1 MFLGQYLLWP
11 PFWMVLVFM
20 PLWAVLLVLGP
31 VPGQSVS
38 RQFTSLKSRIS
49 VQPPWTNYFSG
60 DTATLSCHK
69 PAFLPYQ
76 IKWYRGD
83 RLLSH
88 NTNTFQVKESGS
100 FKCQADNLP
109 PSKSVHLDFSNAQLI
124 LQAPFEVFERDSVV
138 LKCQEKKR
146 TSRSNITFYRNG
158 QHLPHQG
165 TEYHIQNADLQ
176 HNGDYHC
183 KNRYASSN
191 KVKIQVQ
198 ELFPRPVLL
207 ARPSQPTDGSPVNLI
222 CDTQLSPQKSNVQLK
237 FCFLKDDLISRQV
250 CSQDPEYHIPA
261 IRKEDSTSYI
271 CKAGTYDIWKTSRP
285 FQIPVQIP
293 VSLPVLSLSTA
304 KAKAL
309 EGDMAT
315 LHCEAQR
322 GSPPIWYQFYHES
335 VPLGSSTTSSI
346 GGASLSFP
354 LTTEHS
360 GNYYCTARN
369 HLRLQYSKAVSL
381 FVIVPV
387 SQPTFTLRTPRTQ
400 AVVGDTIE
408 LHCEAQRGSPPILY
422 QFYHE
427 NIILGTHTAPS
438 GGGASFNLSLTA
450 EHSGNYLCEAN
461 NGQEAQRSVTITLN
475 VIVPVSHPGL
485 TLRMPRT
492 QAVVGDTVE
501 LHCEALTGS
510 PPIQYQFYHENVN
523 LGNSSALSGGGASF
537 NLFLTEE
544 HSGNYFCEA
553 SNVAGAQQSKAVSIN
568 VIVPVSRPVLTLRA
582 PKAQVVVGDVV
593 ELLCEA
599 LSGSPP
605 ILYQFYYENITLG
618 NSSAPFGGG
627 AFFNFSVTREHS
639 GNYSCEANNRLW
651 AQQSDKVTLFVT
663 GLTGDRSGSVAA
675 GLTGVLLSI
684 VVLAAGAL
692 LFHCWLSR
700 KAGRMPASD
709 PTRRPSDSAPQEPT
723 YSNVSGWVE
732 LQPVYSNVNSLG
744 GDVVYSEVR
753 WCTKERPYAVASV
766 PMVPENKGSPVIY
779 TEVKV
784 ACTSASK
791 PNCQPPQ

>member
-38 RQFTSLKSRIS
+38 RQFTASLKSRIS

-285 FQIPVQIP
+285 FQIPVQI
-293 VSLPVLSLSTA
+293 
-304 KAKAL
+304 
-309 EGDMAT
+309 
-315 LHCEAQR
+315 
-322 GSPPIWYQFYHES
+322 
-335 VPLGSSTTSSI
+335 
-346 GGASLSFP
+346 
-354 LTTEHS
+354 
-360 GNYYCTARN
+360 
-369 HLRLQYSKAVSL
+369 
-381 FVIVPV
+381 PV

>member
-38 RQFTSLKSRIS
+38 RQFTASLKSRIS

-285 FQIPVQIP
+285 FQIPVQI
-293 VSLPVLSLSTA
+293 
-304 KAKAL
+304 
-309 EGDMAT
+309 
-315 LHCEAQR
+315 
-322 GSPPIWYQFYHES
+322 
-335 VPLGSSTTSSI
+335 
-346 GGASLSFP
+346 
-354 LTTEHS
+354 
-360 GNYYCTARN
+360 
-369 HLRLQYSKAVSL
+369 
-381 FVIVPV
+381 
-387 SQPTFTLRTPRTQ
+387 
-400 AVVGDTIE
+400 
-408 LHCEAQRGSPPILY
+408 
-422 QFYHE
+422 
-427 NIILGTHTAPS
+427 
-438 GGGASFNLSLTA
+438 
-450 EHSGNYLCEAN
+450 
-461 NGQEAQRSVTITLN
+461 
-475 VIVPVSHPGL
+475 PVSHPGL

>member
-1 MFLGQYLLWP
+1 
-11 PFWMVLVFM
+11 MVPVFM
-20 PLWAVLLVLGP
+20 PLWAILLVLGP

-38 RQFTSLKSRIS
+38 RQFR
-49 VQPPWTNYFSG
+49 
-60 DTATLSCHK
+60 DTVTLSCHK
-69 PAFLPYQ
+69 PGFLLYQ
-76 IKWYRGD
+76 IKWYHGGK
-83 RLLSH
+83 LLSH
-88 NTNTFQVKESGS
+88 NTNTFQVNESGN
-100 FKCQADNLP
+100 FKCQADNLL
-109 PSKSVHLDFSNAQLI
+109 PSKSVHLEFSNAQLI

-165 TEYHIQNADLQ
+165 TEYHIQNAGLQ
-176 HNGDYHC
+176 HNGDYRC
-183 KNRYASSN
+183 NNRYASSN

-207 ARPSQPTDGSPVNLI
+207 ARPSQPTDGSPVNLT

-237 FCFLKDDLISRQV
+237 FCFLKDNLISRQV

-261 IRKEDSTSYI
+261 IRKEDSTSYR
-271 CKAGTYDIWKTSRP
+271 CKAGTSNIWKTSRP

-293 VSLPVLSLSTA
+293 VS
-304 KAKAL
+304 
-309 EGDMAT
+309 
-315 LHCEAQR
+315 
-322 GSPPIWYQFYHES
+322 
-335 VPLGSSTTSSI
+335 
-346 GGASLSFP
+346 
-354 LTTEHS
+354 
-360 GNYYCTARN
+360 
-369 HLRLQYSKAVSL
+369 
-381 FVIVPV
+381 
-387 SQPTFTLRTPRTQ
+387 QPTLTLRTPRTQ
-400 AVVGDTIE
+400 AVVGDMIE
-408 LHCEAQRGSPPILY
+408 LHCEAPRGSPPILY

-427 NIILGTHTAPS
+427 NIILGRHTAPS

-450 EHSGNYLCEAN
+450 EHSGNYLCEAT

-501 LHCEALTGS
+501 LHCEVLTGS

-553 SNVAGAQQSKAVSIN
+553 SNVAGAQQSEAVSIK

-675 GLTGVLLSI
+675 GLTGVLLSM

-709 PTRRPSDSAPQEPT
+709 PTRRPSDSEPQEPT

-753 WCTKERPYAVASV
+753 RCTKERPYAVASV
-766 PMVPENKGSPVIY
+766 PLVPENKGSPVIY